1 METKQIVKMLLL
13 EGNPNGRIMCNLDN
27 WIGNSYK
34 IPRALVK
41 NSTDRPDL
49 SYTGIY
55 ILFGMIDEK
64 EVAYIG
70 EAEDVYYRLRQHLDK
85 KEFWNECLVFVS
97 KDNNLNKAHV
107 KYIENKL
114 YNYAL
119 KAERYIV
126 ENKTIPTESTLS
138 EFDLVDMDKFIENIK
153 LVTSMYGYKIFDEII
168 PVDSSID
175 ESQLLFINKKEK
187 GVFARAVVT
196 EEGFVVLKGSKV
208 SPEFTNGTTECF
220 KVAGAKLRE
229 KGVIDSDN
237 IFIKDHVFSSPSG
250 AAVIVVGRNSNGLT
264 EWKNIDGKSLKELGY

>member
-1 METKQIVKMLLL
+1 
-13 EGNPNGRIMCNLDN
+13 
-27 WIGNSYK
+27 
-34 IPRALVK
+34 
-41 NSTDRPDL
+41 
-49 SYTGIY
+49 
-55 ILFGMIDEK
+55 MIDEK

-70 EAEDVYYRLRQHLDK
+70 ESEDVYYRLKQHLDK

-126 ENKTIPTESTLS
+126 DNKTIPTESTLS

-168 PVDSSID
+168 PIDSSID
-175 ESQLLFINKKEK
+175 ESQILFINKKEK
-187 GVFARAVVT
+187 GIFARALVT

-208 SPEFTNGTTECF
+208 SSEFTNGTTECF

-237 IFIKDHVFSSPSG
+237 VFIKDHVFSSPSG
-250 AAVIVVGRNSNGLT
+250 AAVIVMGRNSNGLT